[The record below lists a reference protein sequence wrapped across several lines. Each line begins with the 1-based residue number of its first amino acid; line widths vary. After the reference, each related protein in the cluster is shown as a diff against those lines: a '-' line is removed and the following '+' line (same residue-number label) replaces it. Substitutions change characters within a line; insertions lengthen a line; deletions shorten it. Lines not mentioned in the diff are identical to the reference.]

1 MEDDEETS
9 EVPDALCFPQSSTK
23 IYCLFFSETH
33 SCIDGTKDWKTMKK
47 RLRFLLPRT
56 PLKDLRGEQD
66 EEDLQDK
73 YYNRFQAPGT
83 TTEDAEDDRDI
94 DDESRRSSLSHEGIP
109 TDIGEASEEGGARY
123 LGSSLDTENNPP
135 NAPENP
141 PNVPEYPPNGP
152 ENPPI
157 APNVQ
162 EYDTT
167 GSINLEAED
176 VQVVAHVHHL
186 PDSDEVSYDDTAPLL
201 NNN

>member
-1 MEDDEETS
+1 
-9 EVPDALCFPQSSTK
+9 
-23 IYCLFFSETH
+23 
-33 SCIDGTKDWKTMKK
+33 MKK

-66 EEDLQDK
+66 EEDLQEQ

-135 NAPENP
+135 NAPEYQPKYQPQIP
-141 PNVPEYPPNGP
+141 PN
-152 ENPPI
+152 

-162 EYDTT
+162 EHDTT